1 MAHCQCAPHQRTK
14 EDANAMSAAVQTEIE
29 RKYTVEEGTVL
40 PDLAGVPGVARV
52 QAEEPFGLE
61 AVYFDTEGLD
71 LARARIALRRRV
83 GGADEGWHLKLPAD
97 EGRTEMQWPLTAGEA
112 VPDEVLE
119 PVRALVRDRA
129 LTPLARIATTRTITE
144 LLDQDGGVVVEVADD
159 QVTASDVRGG
169 EVRAWREWEAE
180 LGPAAPATRAERERL
195 LDDLEAV
202 LREAGATVSP
212 SVSKLAQAL
221 GRTGLGADPAST
233 GGPHRGEP
241 AVEARPGDAET
252 VVLAGVQELVAA
264 LLAIDPA
271 ARRDEPDAVHR
282 MRTAVRRLRTVLA
295 THRSLLGRE
304 RVDPL
309 REQLSRLGGRLGDVR
324 DLEVRAGWAGEALD
338 AYEAERGVTDEA
350 ARRRLVGELLEERS
364 GALERLRDALTAEP
378 YFRLLDDLED
388 LAAHGSAHDPHDARD
403 ARREERAALRKAARR
418 ALSRTVS
425 AEEAAR
431 AASESPTETAATLG
445 RLHESRK
452 AARKLR
458 HAAEFATEGAGGV
471 LGGKASKL
479 GKLAEGL
486 QDALG
491 EHRDAALFAEHL
503 LLTAGRAHA
512 AGEDTF
518 AYGVLYQRALDQA
531 EHALVAA
538 DRARRALARAAR

>member
-1 MAHCQCAPHQRTK
+1 MAHCQCAPRRRTK
-14 EDANAMSAAVQTEIE
+14 EDGNTMSAAVQTEIE

-40 PDLAGVPGVARV
+40 PDLGGVPGVDRT

-83 GGADEGWHLKLPAD
+83 GGADEGWHLKLPAE
-97 EGRTEMQWPLTAGEA
+97 EGRTEMQWPLTTGET

-144 LLDQDGGVVVEVADD
+144 LLDERGGVVVEVADD

-180 LGPAAPATRAERERL
+180 LGPAAPDTRAAREQL
-195 LDDLEAV
+195 LDDVEAV
-202 LREAGATVSP
+202 LRESGATVSP

-221 GRTGLGADPAST
+221 GRTGLGTGASSAADPTSVDT
-233 GGPHRGEP
+233 HTP
-241 AVEARPGDAET
+241 AEEA
-252 VVLAGVQELVAA
+252 VLAGARELVAA

-282 MRTAVRRLRTVLA
+282 MRTTVRRLRNVLA
-295 THRSLLGRE
+295 THRALFGRA

-309 REQLSRLGGRLGDVR
+309 REQLSRLGAQLGEVR
-324 DLEVRAGWAGEALD
+324 DLEVRAAWAGDALD
-338 AYEAERGVTDEA
+338 AYEAERGVTDDA
-350 ARRRLVGELLEERS
+350 ARYRLVGELGEERS
-364 GALERLRDALTAEP
+364 GALARLREALTAEP
-378 YFRLLDDLED
+378 YFRLLDDLEGFVAGESAETD
-388 LAAHGSAHDPHDARD
+388 SGSGSEGVS
-403 ARREERAALRKAARR
+403 ARREERATLRKAARR
-418 ALSRTVS
+418 VLKRSGSV
-425 AEEAAR
+425 EEAAG
-431 AASESPTETAATLG
+431 AVPDGVAGQAEVLG
-445 RLHESRK
+445 HLHESRK

-471 LGGKASKL
+471 LGGKAARL
-479 GKLAEGL
+479 GELAEAL

-491 EHRDAALFAEHL
+491 EHRDAALFADHL
-503 LLTAGRAHA
+503 LLVAARAHA

-518 AYGVLYQRALDQA
+518 VYGALHQRALDQA
-531 EHALVAA
+531 ERALGAA